1 LSLQRE
7 RQVLQIKA
15 AAAVLVALEQL
26 PDFP

>member
-26 PDFP
+26 QDLQ